1 MNKYKQKVAKRL
13 KRKARTKIKIHGTP
27 ERPRLSV
34 FRSLNHIYVQA
45 INDVERITIASSSTL
60 DKELTAKLTRRG
72 NIDAAREVGKLM
84 GERLLN
90 KGVTVV
96 VFDKGGYKYH
106 GRVKAL
112 ADGARAAG
120 LKF

>member
-1 MNKYKQKVAKRL
+1 MNIYKQKVAKRL
-13 KRKARTKIKIHGTP
+13 KRKARTKMKIHGTP
-27 ERPRLSV
+27 DRPRLSV
-34 FRSLNHIYVQA
+34 FRSLKHIYVQA
-45 INDVERITIASSSTL
+45 INDLDGATIASSSTR
-60 DKELTAKLTRRG
+60 DKELTAKLTKRS
-72 NIDAAREVGKLM
+72 NIPAAREVGKLI